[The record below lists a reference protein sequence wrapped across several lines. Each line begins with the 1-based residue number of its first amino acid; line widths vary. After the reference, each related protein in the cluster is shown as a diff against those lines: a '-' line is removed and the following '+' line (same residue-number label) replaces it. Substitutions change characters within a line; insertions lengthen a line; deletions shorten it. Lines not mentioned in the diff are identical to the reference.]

1 MWHFIFGLILLSAG
15 LHSVAEAVSADAWQL
30 LERSAHAARELNYE
44 GQFRYINGKHAR
56 TVDTTHMNYGG
67 NEVARNIVLDKGHR
81 EVYSQ
86 GADIV
91 IIQPTNKKVVIKR
104 RRGQNLFPAML
115 PTDLSGIK
123 QQYKAVLAGTEFVAG
138 RETHIVELLPSDA
151 YRYRYKVWTD
161 TKFGL
166 ILRMTVLNDENK
178 ALEQVYFNKLSM
190 LSSQNLDWFQPKIE
204 MGKNYV
210 TEQAKPIKHV
220 ANDLMITQLP
230 VGYREVDHIQRV
242 VDRDNTV
249 VDQFIFSDG
258 IGSVSVFIEPLI
270 KGKRLK
276 KGYLLVGSTNIC
288 AEVIKGRQVIVVGEV
303 PAVTVKSIAKAVSLS
318 AR

>member
-1 MWHFIFGLILLSAG
+1 MWHFIFGLVLLSAG
-15 LHSVAEAVSADAWQL
+15 LHSVAEAVSADAWQV

-67 NEVARNIVLDKGHR
+67 NEVARNIVLDKSHR

-91 IIQPTNKKVVIKR
+91 IIQPTDKNVVIKR

-138 RETHIVELLPSDA
+138 REAHIVELLPSDA
-151 YRYRYKVWTD
+151 YRYRYKIWTD

-166 ILRMTVLNDENK
+166 ILRMAVLNDENK
-178 ALEQVYFNKLSM
+178 TLEQVYFNKLSM
-190 LSSQNLDWFQPKIE
+190 LNSQNLDWFQPKIE

-210 TEQAKPIKHV
+210 TEQTKPIKRV

-230 VGYREVDHIQRV
+230 AGYREVDHIQRV

-258 IGSVSVFIEPLI
+258 IGSVSVFIEPFT

-276 KGYLLVGSTNIC
+276 KGYMLVGSTNIC

-303 PAVTVKSIAKAVSLS
+303 PAATVKSIAKAVSFK
-318 AR
+318 R

>member
-1 MWHFIFGLILLSAG
+1 MWHFIFGLVLLSAG
-15 LHSVAEAVSADAWQL
+15 LHSVAEAVSADAWQV

-67 NEVARNIVLDKGHR
+67 NEVARNIVLDKSHR

-91 IIQPTNKKVVIKR
+91 IIQPTDKNVVIKR

-138 RETHIVELLPSDA
+138 REAHIVELLPSDA
-151 YRYRYKVWTD
+151 YRYRYKIWTD

-178 ALEQVYFNKLSM
+178 TLEQVYFNKLSM
-190 LSSQNLDWFQPKIE
+190 LNSQNLDWFQPKIE

-210 TEQAKPIKHV
+210 TEQNKPIKRV

-230 VGYREVDHIQRV
+230 AGYREVDHIQRV

-258 IGSVSVFIEPLI
+258 IGSVSVFIEPFT

-276 KGYLLVGSTNIC
+276 KGYMLVGSTNIC

-303 PAVTVKSIAKAVSLS
+303 PAVTVKSIAKAVSFK
-318 AR
+318 R